1 MRRIRNIFVCL
12 IVLCIILAI
21 SVLSS
26 CSNEETKAFNQ
37 IQKNYEQ
44 ENMQNVID
52 DINLFK
58 ENYPD
63 SSYTEEVNELAKSA
77 EKYIADHFEPV
88 EEKYYKN
95 YIGVLDF
102 GAYSGLPLSE
112 TCDEKGP
119 FVYIN
124 VKDYMLIHYVESLK
138 EKGFEDDGLPSYA
151 LGLVGIE
158 TNDTIYLKN
167 AKYQVQLM
175 YDPDIGMLGL
185 GVY

>member
-1 MRRIRNIFVCL
+1 MRKYKL
-12 IVLCIILAI
+12 VLCVAFIACILTA
-21 SVLSS
+21 
-26 CSNEETKAFNQ
+26 CSNEETKAFNK

-52 DINLFK
+52 DISSFK

-63 SSYTEEVNELAKSA
+63 SSYTEEVDELAEAA

-102 GAYSGLPLSE
+102 GAYTGLPLSE
-112 TCDEKGP
+112 TSDEKGP
-119 FVYIN
+119 FGYIN
-124 VKDYMLIHYVESLK
+124 VKDYMLIDYVESLK
-138 EKGFEDDGLPSYA
+138 ETGFEDDGLPSYA
-151 LGLVGIE
+151 LDLVGIE

-175 YDPDIGMLGL
+175 YNPDTSILII

>member
-1 MRRIRNIFVCL
+1 MRVYKL
-12 IVLCIILAI
+12 IACIVLAI
-21 SVLSS
+21 SMLSS

-52 DINLFK
+52 DINSFK
-58 ENYPD
+58 EKYPD
-63 SSYTEEVNELAKSA
+63 SSYTEEVEELAKSA

-102 GAYSGLPLSE
+102 GAYTGLSLSE
-112 TCDEKGP
+112 TSDEKGP
-119 FVYIN
+119 FGYMN
-124 VKDYMLIHYVESLK
+124 VKDYMLINYVESLK
-138 EKGFEDDGLPSYA
+138 EQGFEDDGLPSYA

-175 YDPDIGMLGL
+175 YHPDTSTLMI